1 MLINFRNFYL
11 KLSLLL
17 KTNYNQFTN
26 EINNIKSL
34 NL

>member
-11 KLSLLL
+11 KLSLNL
-17 KTNYNQFTN
+17 KTNYNEFTN